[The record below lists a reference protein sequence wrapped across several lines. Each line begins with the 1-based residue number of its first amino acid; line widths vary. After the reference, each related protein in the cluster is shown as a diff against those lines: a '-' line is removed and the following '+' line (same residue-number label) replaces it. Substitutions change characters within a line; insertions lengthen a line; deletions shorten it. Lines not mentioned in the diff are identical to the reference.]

1 MSSSNGNNNSSP
13 PFLITFMAGGIGG
26 IVGATITCP
35 LEVVKTRLQSSIH
48 HATIINNG
56 ITYDGVL
63 GLRTIAHHIQGT
75 MGVLRSIY
83 INEGLSALW
92 KGMGATMIG
101 VVPARA
107 IHFSSYQYGK
117 KILTNTNGEG
127 IIGLK
132 EGSSLLHLSS
142 AAIAGIITA
151 TLTNPIWVVKTRMQ
165 LQSLSKVKNSNINA
179 INSNIPLYRNS
190 LDCAISILK
199 KDGVKGLYRGM
210 TASYVG
216 VSEGIIQWVLYE
228 KIKKKMGEYRGRK
241 DLKWIDYFG
250 IAAITKMVAAIACY
264 PHEVVRTR
272 LREENKRYKGF
283 SNTFLRILREEGA
296 GALYGGMTAHLL
308 RVIPNSAIMFF
319 CYEFILI
326 SFHKISHNNK

>member
-1 MSSSNGNNNSSP
+1 MSSSSSNVGNSSNSNVGNIIKPSSP
-13 PFLITFMAGGIGG
+13 PFAVTFIAGGIGG

-48 HATIINNG
+48 HATIINNS
-56 ITYDGVL
+56 IAYDGAL
-63 GLRTIAHHIQGT
+63 GLRAIAHHIQGT

-83 INEGLSALW
+83 INEGLYALW
-92 KGMGATMIG
+92 KGMGATMAG

-117 KILTNTNGEG
+117 RMLTELNGGMEG
-127 IIGLK
+127 
-132 EGSSLLHLSS
+132 SLLHLGA

-151 TLTNPIWVVKTRMQ
+151 TITNPIWVVKTRMQ
-165 LQSLSKVKNSNINA
+165 LQSSSVRNIT
-179 INSNIPLYRNS
+179 PPYRNS

-199 KDGVKGLYRGM
+199 KDGVKGMYRGM
-210 TASYVG
+210 TASYIG

-228 KIKKKMGEYRGRK
+228 KTKKRMSEYRGS
-241 DLKWIDYFG
+241 DLKWIDYLG
-250 IAAITKMVAAIACY
+250 MAAITKLVAAIACY

-272 LREENKRYKGF
+272 LREDNRKYRGF
-283 SNTFLRILREEGA
+283 FNTLAKILKEEG
-296 GALYGGMTAHLL
+296 GTALYGGMTAHLL

-319 CYEFILI
+319 CYEFIVNSYSKLY
-326 SFHKISHNNK
+326 NNK